1 MQITV
6 DTEKDS
12 PAVLSNVGKF
22 LVLGYGNLADK
33 IATVAGAQPQPGAA
47 AVAAVPLAPK
57 APPVPD
63 FAPSDSL
70 PVDALEQGKAPADVQ
85 AASVFA
91 GSAAPAAPLAPI
103 PPAPPAPPAPVII
116 PPAPPAIPPAPG
128 APLTAAERD
137 TAGVPYDARIHN
149 KSRTKKQDGSW
160 KLAKGIDPAV
170 VAAVLAEIRGPL
182 GIPVAPAVGMTTPSV
197 TGVVSSAGTMV
208 PPAPPVPPAPS
219 ASAAPLAAIP
229 PAPQSTAPNLAITF
243 RDVMKKVTENQTAG
257 RLNKAQ
263 IDHALAQ
270 VGFKPDELAPL
281 VMPANAQL
289 LAAFNSLIDAAL
301 VPA

>member
-22 LVLGYGNLADK
+22 LVLGYGSLADK

-47 AVAAVPLAPK
+47 VTAAVPLAPK
-57 APPVPD
+57 APPAPD

-70 PVDALEQGKAPADVQ
+70 PADALESGKAPADVQ
-85 AASVFA
+85 AAAVFG
-91 GSAAPAAPLAPI
+91 GSAAPAAPLAP
-103 PPAPPAPPAPVII
+103 PAPPAPPALPPI

-128 APLTAAERD
+128 AALTPVERD

-149 KSRTKKQDGSW
+149 KSRTKKQDGTW
-160 KLAKGIDPAV
+160 KLAKGIDSAV
-170 VAAVLAEIRGPL
+170 VAAVLAEIKG
-182 GIPVAPAVGMTTPSV
+182 APAAPLVPAAPAAPS
-197 TGVVSSAGTMV
+197 
-208 PPAPPVPPAPS
+208 APPVPPPPPPS
-219 ASAAPLAAIP
+219 PTVGNAAPAAAVPSVI
-229 PAPQSTAPNLAITF
+229 SF

-257 RLNKAQ
+257 KLSKAQ
-263 IDHALAQ
+263 IDHALGQ